1 MTERDR
7 LTARLV
13 ELLTQQ
19 DRMEKAT
26 RAASSGDRRWLASLG
41 FSPARVDALLEPDP
55 ATGLRGF
62 PGEAIRAVADKAA
75 KVRAAIEQLDRFPP
89 GVIRVQED
97 RATRQVQIF
106 LPRKCREEPRL
117 EAAGF
122 AWAPAREVW
131 QRPISN
137 GARAAA
143 AAIAGNA

>member
-1 MTERDR
+1 MTERERLVDR
-7 LTARLV
+7 LA
-13 ELLTQQ
+13 ELLTRQ

-26 RAASSGDRRWLASLG
+26 RAALGGRRDILASLG
-41 FSPARVDALLEPDP
+41 FSEARADALLEPDP
-55 ATGLRGF
+55 STGLRGF
-62 PGEAIRAVADKAA
+62 PGEAIRAVAAKAA
-75 KVRAAIEQLDRFPP
+75 KVRAAIEQLDRYPA
-89 GVIRVQED
+89 GVIRIAED
-97 RATRQVQIF
+97 RITRQVQIF